1 MLSGNGAASATE
13 VTTNGFDKIHE
24 ASVRSQGSTTNS
36 LTSTA
41 EVTEEESPL
50 TPSMVDCKRLSKI
63 KAEQEQRLQM
73 LRARVDRLQ
82 TTERKVWKDVTWTQ
96 QRSLAAQEA
105 QWRRQAQQAERLRL
119 ERDLVSQEQALRERA
134 REARQRASETKD
146 VPRLRKFEENQAIG
160 KQVRQD
166 SKRLMA
172 ALQEVREQT
181 LQSKAMQ
188 VEVRR
193 QQRRQQLLRKE
204 LEGARKEQ
212 SRQDYN
218 ALKCAELQEEIQNAE
233 LAIAAAEREELS
245 AVSRLQNSQS
255 VRAEVLTQL
264 QDIEA
269 CSEENGEMLP
279 TTVGA
284 HAMVSE
290 PAAPVYRVVPGRSG
304 SPNGM
309 GNSSSSTR
317 SPRGRGEM
325 RAASSPPVYANG
337 TGQHRQ
343 RMGAQPG
350 RKIRLQPVAGCASLG
365 QIAEEHWE
373 EEESLERLDH
383 SGLIESKGSDQEP
396 DVSYG

>member
-1 MLSGNGAASATE
+1 ME
-13 VTTNGFDKIHE
+13 VTTNGLEKVQE

-41 EVTEEESPL
+41 EVTEEEAPL
-50 TPSMVDCKRLSKI
+50 TPSMVDCKRLAKI

-73 LRARVDRLQ
+73 LRARVGMLQ

-119 ERDLVSQEQALRERA
+119 ERELSAQEQALRERA
-134 REARQRASETKD
+134 REARQRAAETKD
-146 VPRLRKFEENQAIG
+146 MPRLRKFEENQAVG

-181 LQSKAMQ
+181 RQSKATK

-193 QQRRQQLLRKE
+193 QQRRQSSLRKE
-204 LEGARKEQ
+204 LEAARKEQ
-212 SRQDYN
+212 ARQDDN
-218 ALKCAELQEEIQNAE
+218 SLKVAELQEEIQNAE
-233 LAIAAAEREELS
+233 MAIAAAEREELS

-255 VRAEVLTQL
+255 VRNEVLTQL

-269 CSEENGEMLP
+269 CEANGELLP
-279 TTVGA
+279 TTMGA
-284 HAMVSE
+284 HAMVPE
-290 PAAPVYRVVPGRSG
+290 PAAPVYRVVAGRSG
-304 SPNGM
+304 SPNGS

-317 SPRGRGEM
+317 SPRRRGEQQW
-325 RAASSPPVYANG
+325 ASSTPVYSNG
-337 TGQHRQ
+337 SSQQ
-343 RMGAQPG
+343 RPRIGAQPG
-350 RKIRLQPVAGCASLG
+350 RKLRLQPAVGCASLS
-365 QIAEEHWE
+365 QIAE
-373 EEESLERLDH
+373 EEESLERLDQ
-383 SGLIESKGSDQEP
+383 SGLIECKGSDLEP
-396 DVSYG
+396 DALYEPDASYMPDGSYA